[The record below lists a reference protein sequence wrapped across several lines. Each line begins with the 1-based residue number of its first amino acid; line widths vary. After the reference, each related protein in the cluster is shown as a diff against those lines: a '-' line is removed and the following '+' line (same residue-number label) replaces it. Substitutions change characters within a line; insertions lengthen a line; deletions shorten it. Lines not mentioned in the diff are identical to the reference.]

1 MALDLSFID
10 TQKTLEK
17 VIDSKQPIKESLSQL
32 INILDKFDCKSKL
45 AEIEKQICDYIDDHK
60 KSKEMIKE
68 INKPKV
74 FMEDGKL
81 IEFKY
86 GDIILTISH
95 PEIFNDDKNVFIYA
109 IEYSLGHRYLGRN
122 KYIKKLVYD
131 ILVEY
136 FPNIKLKYI
145 RNRDNFQSDLYTF
158 SIEDKKTIE
167 SMVLNKNNTYM
178 CSYINNNKRC
188 ELDKI
193 HDNSNYCDK
202 HSIPEK
208 FHEDTG
214 TDTYDNENDDDI
226 LELYESSL

>member
-1 MALDLSFID
+1 MALDLSSID

-17 VIDSKQPIKESLSQL
+17 VIDSKQPIKESLSVL

-60 KSKEMIKE
+60 KSKQMRNN
-68 INKPKV
+68 INKQKI

-81 IEFKY
+81 IELKY

-95 PEIFNDDKNVFIYA
+95 PVIFNDDKNVFIYVV
-109 IEYSLGHRYLGRN
+109 ESLLSHRYLGKN

-136 FPNIKLKYI
+136 FPDIKLKYI
-145 RNRDNFQSDLYTF
+145 KNNDNFQSDLYTF
-158 SIEDKKTIE
+158 SIEDKKTID
-167 SMVLNKNNTYM
+167 SIVSNKNNTYM
-178 CSYINNNKRC
+178 CSYIDNNKRC
-188 ELDKI
+188 KLDKVHI
-193 HDNSNYCDK
+193 SNYCDK

-208 FHEDTG
+208 FHEDIG
-214 TDTYDNENDDDI
+214 TDTYDI
-226 LELYESSL
+226 YYESLL